1 MKQPLR
7 YYSIGEVAQMLSENV
22 SLIRYWSNTF
32 PKHFKLL
39 RSPKGN
45 RRYTE
50 GDIAKL
56 KRIQHLVSV
65 EGLTL
70 QGVGK
75 ILDEENPR
83 GRKADRDMRVL
94 ESLREVRQQLLEV
107 KKML

>member
-7 YYSIGEVAQMLSENV
+7 FYSIGEVAQMLSENV

-39 RSPKGN
+39 RSPRGN

-50 GDIAKL
+50 EDIARL
-56 KRIQHLVSV
+56 KRIQHLVKV

-70 QGVGK
+70 PGVGK

-83 GRKADRDMRVL
+83 GKKADRDVKAL
-94 ESLREVRQQLLEV
+94 ESLRDVREQLLEV
-107 KKML
+107 KKLL